1 MNSARLLTT
10 IVLIFV
16 IAVSAGYYSDRA
28 LAAESIT
35 FYKLKTLAEPFPEP
49 QPGSWQY
56 EQKEPGQTFSQY
68 KAGSPAVA
76 TAKRKVI
83 YVQILGR
90 MSDSQ
95 KAVVGKT
102 VEYLG
107 IFYGLKTQTLPPLDA
122 SVVPIS
128 ARRIHP
134 MGQRQFN
141 ATYICEKIL
150 LPRCPE
156 DAAAYIAFTA
166 EDLFPAP
173 EWNFCFGYALYK
185 QRVGVWSLARNG
197 NPDKV
202 GSCLDEGIIESG
214 VFGGITSSS
223 RPRGFAPDNPDE
235 AKTVLRRTL
244 RIASHEVGHMFSMR
258 HCIAYKCNMNG
269 VNSLEEADATPLYL
283 CPECLRKLIFA
294 TKVDCVARW
303 RKLEKFYSENGLDDE
318 AAFMQKCLGL

>member
-1 MNSARLLTT
+1 MKFSRIDTYAVLFYICLLSIWFSA
-10 IVLIFV
+10 
-16 IAVSAGYYSDRA
+16 AAG
-28 LAAESIT
+28 LAAPMS
-35 FYKLKTLAEPFPEP
+35 YDKLKSVAQPFPEP

-68 KAGSPAVA
+68 KAGRPAVV
-76 TAKRKVI
+76 TGKRRVI

-95 KAVVGKT
+95 KAVVDKT

-141 ATYICEKIL
+141 ATYICEKVL

-166 EDLFPAP
+166 DDLFPAP

-185 QRVGVWSLARNG
+185 QRVGIWSLARNG
-197 NPDKV
+197 NPN
-202 GSCLDEGIIESG
+202 
-214 VFGGITSSS
+214 
-223 RPRGFAPDNPDE
+223 NPDE

-294 TKVDCVARW
+294 TKVDCVSRW
-303 RKLEKFYSENGLDDE
+303 RKLEKFYSENGLDEE
-318 AAFMQKCLGL
+318 AQFMQKCLGL

>member
-1 MNSARLLTT
+1 MNSARLSAS
-10 IVLIFV
+10 IVLIFL
-16 IAVSAGYYSDRA
+16 IAFSAGFNSDCA
-28 LAAESIT
+28 LAAKPLTFNELKSI
-35 FYKLKTLAEPFPEP
+35 AQPFPEP

-68 KAGSPAVA
+68 KAGRPVLA

-95 KAVVGKT
+95 KAVVSKT

-107 IFYGLKTQTLPPLDA
+107 VFYGLKTQTLPPLDS

-128 ARRIHP
+128 ARRIHV

-141 ATYICEKIL
+141 ATYICEKVL

-166 EDLFPAP
+166 EDLFPDP

-197 NPDKV
+197 NPD
-202 GSCLDEGIIESG
+202 D
-214 VFGGITSSS
+214 
-223 RPRGFAPDNPDE
+223 PDE
-235 AKTVLRRTL
+235 VKTVLRRTL

-269 VNSLEEADATPLYL
+269 VNSLEEADSTPLYL

-318 AAFMQKCLGL
+318 AAFMRKCLGL

>member
-1 MNSARLLTT
+1 MNSRRFGAAFALIILVVLSFYSVSVQAAKPLTYNE
-10 IVLIFV
+10 LK
-16 IAVSAGYYSDRA
+16 
-28 LAAESIT
+28 SISQ
-35 FYKLKTLAEPFPEP
+35 PFPEP

-68 KAGSPAVA
+68 KAGRPAVA
-76 TAKRKVI
+76 TAKRNVI

-95 KAVVGKT
+95 KAVVEKT

-107 IFYGLKTQTLPPLDA
+107 LFYGLKTQTLPPLDA

-141 ATYICEKIL
+141 ATYICEKVL

-166 EDLFPAP
+166 DDLFPAP
-173 EWNFCFGYALYK
+173 DWNFCFGYALYK

-197 NPDKV
+197 NPDD
-202 GSCLDEGIIESG
+202 L
-214 VFGGITSSS
+214 
-223 RPRGFAPDNPDE
+223 DE

-269 VNSLEEADATPLYL
+269 VNSLEEADVTPLYL

-294 TKVDCVARW
+294 TKVDCAVRW

-318 AAFMQKCLGL
+318 AAFMRKCLGL

>member
-1 MNSARLLTT
+1 MNSKRIGAALA
-10 IVLIFV
+10 LIILVVSSFSS
-16 IAVSAGYYSDRA
+16 VSAQ
-28 LAAESIT
+28 AAKPLTFNELKSI
-35 FYKLKTLAEPFPEP
+35 AQPFPEP

-68 KAGSPAVA
+68 KAGRPAIA

-95 KAVVGKT
+95 KVVVDKA

-107 IFYGLKTQTLPPLDA
+107 LFYGLKTQTLPPLDA

-141 ATYICEKIL
+141 ATYICEKVL
-150 LPRCPE
+150 LPRCPK

-166 EDLFPAP
+166 DDLFPAP
-173 EWNFCFGYALYK
+173 EWNFCFGYAMYK

-197 NPDKV
+197 N
-202 GSCLDEGIIESG
+202 
-214 VFGGITSSS
+214 
-223 RPRGFAPDNPDE
+223 PDNPDE

-258 HCIAYKCNMNG
+258 HFIAYTCNMNG
-269 VNSLEEADATPLYL
+269 VN
-283 CPECLRKLIFA
+283 
-294 TKVDCVARW
+294 
-303 RKLEKFYSENGLDDE
+303 
-318 AAFMQKCLGL
+318 

>member
-197 NPDKV
+197 
-202 GSCLDEGIIESG
+202 
-214 VFGGITSSS
+214 
-223 RPRGFAPDNPDE
+223 APDDPDE

>member
-1 MNSARLLTT
+1 MKSAWLKTT
-10 IVLIFV
+10 IVLLFV
-16 IAVSAGYYSDRA
+16 IAANAGFYNDCA
-28 LAAESIT
+28 QAAKPMT
-35 FYKLKTLAEPFPEP
+35 FNELKAIAQPFPKP

-56 EQKEPGQTFSQY
+56 EQKEPGQSFAQY
-68 KAGSPAVA
+68 KAGRPAVA
-76 TAKRKVI
+76 TPKRNVI

-95 KAVVGKT
+95 KAVVDKT

-107 IFYGLKTQTLPPLDA
+107 LFYGLKTQTLPPLDA

-141 ATYICEKIL
+141 ATYICEKVL
-150 LPRCPE
+150 MPRCPA

-166 EDLFPAP
+166 DDLFPAP

-197 NPDKV
+197 NPD
-202 GSCLDEGIIESG
+202 D
-214 VFGGITSSS
+214 
-223 RPRGFAPDNPDE
+223 PDE
-235 AKTVLRRTL
+235 AQTFLRRTL

-269 VNSLEEADATPLYL
+269 VNSLEEADLTPLYL
-283 CPECLRKLIFA
+283 CPECLRKLNYA
-294 TKVDCVARW
+294 TKVNYVSRW
-303 RKLEKFYSENGLDDE
+303 EKLHKFYADNGLTDE
-318 AAFMQKCLGL
+318 TKFIARCLGL

>member
-1 MNSARLLTT
+1 MNPRRIGASAVLCYICLLS
-10 IVLIFV
+10 ISFIA
-16 IAVSAGYYSDRA
+16 AVSM
-28 LAAESIT
+28 AAPLSFNELKSI
-35 FYKLKTLAEPFPEP
+35 AQPFPQP

-68 KAGSPAVA
+68 KAGRPAVV
-76 TAKRKVI
+76 TAKRRVI

-95 KAVVGKT
+95 KAVVDQT

-107 IFYGLKTQTLPPLDA
+107 LFYGLKTQTLPPLDA

-150 LPRCPE
+150 LPRCPA

-166 EDLFPAP
+166 DDLFPAP

-197 NPDKV
+197 NP
-202 GSCLDEGIIESG
+202 G
-214 VFGGITSSS
+214 
-223 RPRGFAPDNPDE
+223 NPDE
-235 AKTVLRRTL
+235 VKTVLRRTL

-269 VNSLEEADATPLYL
+269 VNSLEEADVTPLYL
-283 CPECLRKLIFA
+283 CPECLRKLNYA
-294 TKVDCVARW
+294 TKVDYVARW
-303 RKLEKFYSENGLDDE
+303 RKLEKFYSDNGLTEE
-318 AAFMQKCLGL
+318 AQFMQKCLGL

>member
-1 MNSARLLTT
+1 MNSLRHSTL

-16 IAVSAGYYSDRA
+16 IAVSAGFFIDRA
-28 LAAESIT
+28 QAAKPLTFNELKSI
-35 FYKLKTLAEPFPEP
+35 AQPFPEP

-56 EQKEPGQTFSQY
+56 EQNEPGQTFSQY
-68 KAGSPAVA
+68 KAGRPVVA
-76 TAKRKVI
+76 TAKQKVI

-95 KAVVGKT
+95 KAVVDKA

-107 IFYGLKTQTLPPLDA
+107 LFYGLKTQTLPPLDA

-141 ATYICEKIL
+141 ATYICEKVL

-166 EDLFPAP
+166 DDLFPAP
-173 EWNFCFGYALYK
+173 EWNFCFGYAMYK

-197 NPDKV
+197 
-202 GSCLDEGIIESG
+202 
-214 VFGGITSSS
+214 
-223 RPRGFAPDNPDE
+223 APDNPDE
-235 AKTVLRRTL
+235 FKTVLRRTL

-258 HCIAYKCNMNG
+258 HCIAYECNMNG

-283 CPECLRKLIFA
+283 CPECLRKLNYA
-294 TKVDCVARW
+294 TKVDYVVRW
-303 RKLEKFYSENGLDDE
+303 RKLEKFYSENGLEEE
-318 AAFMQKCLGL
+318 AQFMRKCLGL

>member
-1 MNSARLLTT
+1 MKSRRSRAA
-10 IVLIFV
+10 
-16 IAVSAGYYSDRA
+16 IALFYICFFSLAIYDA
-28 LAAESIT
+28 AILAAKPLSFNELKSI
-35 FYKLKTLAEPFPEP
+35 AQPFPEP

-68 KAGSPAVA
+68 KAGRPAIA

-95 KAVVGKT
+95 KAVVDKT

-107 IFYGLKTQTLPPLDA
+107 LFYGLKTQTLPPLDA

-141 ATYICEKIL
+141 ATYICEKVL
-150 LPRCPE
+150 LPRCPA

-166 EDLFPAP
+166 DDLFPAP

-197 NPDKV
+197 NPDDP
-202 GSCLDEGIIESG
+202 S
-214 VFGGITSSS
+214 
-223 RPRGFAPDNPDE
+223 E

-269 VNSLEEADATPLYL
+269 VNSLEEADQTPLYL

-294 TKVDCVARW
+294 TKVDYVVRW
-303 RKLEKFYSENGLDDE
+303 RKLEKFFSENGLDDE
-318 AAFMQKCLGL
+318 AAFMRKCLGL

>member
-1 MNSARLLTT
+1 MNSARLSAS
-10 IVLIFV
+10 IVLIFLS
-16 IAVSAGYYSDRA
+16 ALSAGFYSDRA
-28 LAAESIT
+28 LAAKPLTFNELKSI
-35 FYKLKTLAEPFPEP
+35 AQPFPEP
-49 QPGSWQY
+49 QPGSWQF

-68 KAGSPAVA
+68 KAGRPVLA

-95 KAVVGKT
+95 KAVVSKT

-107 IFYGLKTQTLPPLDA
+107 VFYGLKTQTLPPLDS

-141 ATYICEKIL
+141 ATYICEKVL

-166 EDLFPAP
+166 EDLFPDP

-197 NPDKV
+197 NPD
-202 GSCLDEGIIESG
+202 D
-214 VFGGITSSS
+214 
-223 RPRGFAPDNPDE
+223 PDE
-235 AKTVLRRTL
+235 VKTVLRRTL

-269 VNSLEEADATPLYL
+269 VNSLEEADVTPLYL
-283 CPECLRKLIFA
+283 CPECLKKLNFA
-294 TKVDCVARW
+294 TKVDYVARW
-303 RKLEKFYSENGLDDE
+303 RKLEKFYSENGLEEE
-318 AAFMQKCLGL
+318 ALFMQKCLGL

>member
-1 MNSARLLTT
+1 MKPSRIGASVVLCYICLLS
-10 IVLIFV
+10 LSFNA
-16 IAVSAGYYSDRA
+16 AVSM
-28 LAAESIT
+28 AAPMSFNELKSI
-35 FYKLKTLAEPFPEP
+35 AQPFPQP

-68 KAGSPAVA
+68 KAGRPAVA
-76 TAKRKVI
+76 TAKRRVI

-95 KAVVGKT
+95 KAVVDKT

-107 IFYGLKTQTLPPLDA
+107 LFYGLKTQTLPPLDA

-141 ATYICEKIL
+141 ATYICEKVL
-150 LPRCPE
+150 LPRCPA

-166 EDLFPAP
+166 DDLFPAP

-197 NPDKV
+197 N
-202 GSCLDEGIIESG
+202 LN
-214 VFGGITSSS
+214 
-223 RPRGFAPDNPDE
+223 NPDE
-235 AKTVLRRTL
+235 VLTVLRRTL

-283 CPECLRKLIFA
+283 CPECLRKLNYA
-294 TKVDCVARW
+294 TKVNYVARW
-303 RKLEKFYSENGLDDE
+303 RKLEKFYSDNGLDDE
-318 AAFMQKCLGL
+318 ARFMQKCLGL

>member
-1 MNSARLLTT
+1 MKPSRIRASAVLCYICLLSFSFSAAASMAAP
-10 IVLIFV
+10 LSYNELKS
-16 IAVSAGYYSDRA
+16 IAQ
-28 LAAESIT
+28 
-35 FYKLKTLAEPFPEP
+35 PFPEP

-68 KAGSPAVA
+68 KAGRPAVA
-76 TAKRKVI
+76 TAKRRVI

-95 KAVVGKT
+95 KTVVDKA

-107 IFYGLKTQTLPPLDA
+107 LFYGLKTQTLPPLDA

-141 ATYICEKIL
+141 ATYICEKVL
-150 LPRCPE
+150 LPSCPA

-197 NPDKV
+197 NPD
-202 GSCLDEGIIESG
+202 D
-214 VFGGITSSS
+214 
-223 RPRGFAPDNPDE
+223 PDE

-283 CPECLRKLIFA
+283 CPECLRKLNYA
-294 TKVDCVARW
+294 TKVDYVTRW
-303 RKLEKFYSENGLDDE
+303 RKLEKFYSENGLEDE
-318 AAFMQKCLGL
+318 AQFIRKCLGL

>member
-1 MNSARLLTT
+1 MNSRLPGATFA
-10 IVLIFV
+10 LI
-16 IAVSAGYYSDRA
+16 ILAVSIMCGVSAQ
-28 LAAESIT
+28 AAKPLTFHQLESI
-35 FYKLKTLAEPFPEP
+35 AQPFPEP

-56 EQKEPGQTFSQY
+56 EQNEPGQTFSQY
-68 KAGSPAVA
+68 KAGRPAVA

-95 KAVVGKT
+95 KAIVGKT

-107 IFYGLKTQTLPPLDA
+107 LFYGLKTQTLPPLDA

-141 ATYICEKIL
+141 ATYICEKVL

-166 EDLFPAP
+166 DDLFPAP

-197 NPDKV
+197 NPN
-202 GSCLDEGIIESG
+202 
-214 VFGGITSSS
+214 
-223 RPRGFAPDNPDE
+223 NPDE
-235 AKTVLRRTL
+235 VLTVLRRTL

-269 VNSLEEADATPLYL
+269 VNSLEEADSTPLYL

-303 RKLEKFYSENGLDDE
+303 RKLEKFYSENSLEDE
-318 AAFMQKCLGL
+318 AQFMQKCLGL